1 MKDNYFSAKTK
12 AAQTVVR
19 WGPFIFWLSVFIR
32 QAAILDSLAVY
43 SFLMFGQPGLGPEIW
58 N

>member
-19 WGPFIFWLSVFIR
+19 WGPFILWLSVFIR

-43 SFLMFGQPGLGPEIW
+43 SFLMLGEPGLGPEI
-58 N
+58 